1 MVRDGM
7 LGGSNRPLRRQ
18 EKGKIEA
25 LCSSSCVGAVRRRQA
40 RASMRHPPPGRDSN
54 GLKCRK
60 SEIGDIF
67 LFLART
73 WQASDHIPQHVYV
86 SGGCRRRALDKG
98 GISAHWCPKLRS
110 SLMAAW
116 GY

>member
-7 LGGSNRPLRRQ
+7 FGGSNRPLRRQ
-18 EKGKIEA
+18 EKGKMEA
-25 LCSSSCVGAVRRRQA
+25 LGSSPALALSIGDKP

-67 LFLART
+67 LFPART
-73 WQASDHIPQHVYV
+73 WQGPGKDFGKQAIIPPA
-86 SGGCRRRALDKG
+86 C
-98 GISAHWCPKLRS
+98 LRFRW
-110 SLMAAW
+110 LPAPRP
-116 GY
+116 GPRPGQ